1 MAFFRKSDV
10 FFLISKS
17 PKKIF
22 QITILNLKLKFP
34 GNNSK
39 PQGTIH
45 FRRWQNFHDFW
56 TLPPY
61 RRQFFITIRWQIWLI
76 FDPFPP
82 RKCRRLKWMVL
93 KFKLQ
98 AQDSN
103 SEYFYFGDLK
113 NESHFMK
120 KATFSPIREL
130 IILLEITRMTCKE
143 SKKPVYICRY
153 VQQILVIC
161 THFAKIFNFLLYS
174 DK

>member
-1 MAFFRKSDV
+1 M
-10 FFLISKS
+10 LWNNISSSYGTQSCSLHGQMTSYIYK
-17 PKKIF
+17 
-22 QITILNLKLKFP
+22 
-34 GNNSK
+34 
-39 PQGTIH
+39 GTIH
-45 FRRWQNFHDFW
+45 LRCWQNFHDFW

-143 SKKPVYICRY
+143 SKKPVYICRN
-153 VQQILVIC
+153 
-161 THFAKIFNFLLYS
+161 ADMSNRS
-174 DK
+174 